1 MRKYFIAILL
11 IVGIL
16 FININGV
23 NAICNQTSP
32 DWPDCL
38 GNSSGSGSSSSS
50 SSSSSCVNNCNNS
63 DACKTAPNGQA
74 CAQCKAKCQQQANED
89 KENWEDPTE
98 DFDSDATSNADDA
111 TGATSDEAGDRTE
124 QGQEIS
130 AAQKYCYNAYE
141 ENSEEF
147 LKCIKQATANPD
159 AFTDSGVDVGA
170 IVGWAGKNEY
180 TLDNV
185 GEACS
190 IISDNMKVI
199 LSNAF
204 WLISVVGIILVVVMT
219 TIGFVKAIVGS
230 DDEKLRD
237 AFSHLITR
245 IIVVII
251 LLLLPMILTFV
262 INIVNNNFTGTVKIG
277 GTEDGGSNVN
287 VFCDITD

>member
-1 MRKYFIAILL
+1 MKKYFISILL

-16 FININGV
+16 FVNISGV

-38 GNSSGSGSSSSS
+38 GSSSGSGSSSSS
-50 SSSSSCVNNCNNS
+50 SSSNSCINNCNNS

-111 TGATSDEAGDRTE
+111 TGATNDEAADNTE
-124 QGQEIS
+124 QAQDIS

-147 LKCIKQATANPD
+147 IKCIEQATANPD
-159 AFTDSGVDVGA
+159 AFTDSSVDTAA
-170 IVGWAGKNEY
+170 IKRWAEENG
-180 TLDNV
+180 LSGDVSIGDPCQAISGNV
-185 GEACS
+185 SNMLVIAFW
-190 IISDNMKVI
+190 IISVASI
-199 LSNAF
+199 VL
-204 WLISVVGIILVVVMT
+204 LVVMT
-219 TIGFVKAIVGS
+219 AISFVKAIVGS
-230 DDEKLRD
+230 DEEKLKA
-237 AFSHLITR
+237 AFQHLLTR

-251 LLLLPMILTFV
+251 LLLLPTILTFV
-262 INIVNNNFTGTVKIG
+262 IDVINENAAGEISVGTDGNI
-277 GTEDGGSNVN
+277 
-287 VFCDITD
+287 FCDIDK